1 MAVGKVSDVAGDSIG
16 KVKDVAAAS
25 IGKINDVGASLG
37 AASHS
42 DLWVLVGDD
51 GNVGYSTDA
60 ANWTFVTHGG
70 STDIFGVA
78 FANTGSYGDGLWVF
92 ARNSSSKEVE
102 YTTDNPPATDP
113 TIVNLEGSR
122 GARSLHYDR
131 GGQKFM
137 VGAKGLSGA
146 QSIMTSSFGPDSS
159 DTAAGVWSA
168 SASASDYSDAT
179 TKYGL
184 HFHDNIGS
192 NGAGVW
198 MVGIIDDLIVSTDN
212 GDNWALVSGSA
223 FLGANKDV
231 ESVNYANGIW
241 LIAGEAGLLKRTAD
255 NGTTWTDHDLG
266 FSTTRVRGLAFGG
279 AGGSVANVW
288 MAVGDT
294 GKISRST
301 DNGLTWAIVTSGH
314 TINLNNIA
322 SNGSGSWVATGNSG
336 KLGNSTDDGSSWTF
350 GTPAGTGVKLR
361 GVAINRMLPLDAG
374 QKVHMSLKK
383 HNLDF

>member
-1 MAVGKVSDVAGDSIG
+1 
-16 KVKDVAAAS
+16 
-25 IGKINDVGASLG
+25 
-37 AASHS
+37 
-42 DLWVLVGDD
+42 
-51 GNVGYSTDA
+51 
-60 ANWTFVTHGG
+60 
-70 STDIFGVA
+70 
-78 FANTGSYGDGLWVF
+78 
-92 ARNSSSKEVE
+92 
-102 YTTDNPPATDP
+102 
-113 TIVNLEGSR
+113 
-122 GARSLHYDR
+122 
-131 GGQKFM
+131 
-137 VGAKGLSGA
+137 
-146 QSIMTSSFGPDSS
+146 MTSSFGPDSS

-301 DNGLTWAIVTSGH
+301 DNGLTWAIVASGH

-374 QKVHMSLKK
+374 
-383 HNLDF
+383 

>member
-1 MAVGKVSDVAGDSIG
+1 MAVGKVNDVAGASIG
-16 KVKDVAAAS
+16 KVDDVAAAS
-25 IGKINDVGASLG
+25 IGKISDVAASLG
-37 AASHS
+37 NGAATHS
-42 DLWVLVGDD
+42 DLWVLCGND

-60 ANWTFVTHGG
+60 INWTIAALGG
-70 STDIFGVA
+70 STDMFSVA

-92 ARNSSSKEVE
+92 ARNSNTKEIE
-102 YTTDNPPATDP
+102 YITDNPPAAARSV
-113 TIVNLEGSR
+113 VNLDGSR
-122 GARSLHYDR
+122 GARSIHYDR

-146 QSIMTSSFGPDSS
+146 QSIMTSSFGPDSN

-192 NGAGVW
+192 NGAGAW

-212 GDNWALVSGSA
+212 GVNWALVSGSA

-241 LIAGEAGLLKRTAD
+241 LIAGEGGKLKRTAD
-255 NGTTWTDHDLG
+255 NGTTWTDQDLG

-279 AGGSVANVW
+279 AGDSTANVW

-322 SNGSGSWVATGNSG
+322 SNGSGSWVSVGNSG
-336 KLGNSTDDGSSWTF
+336 KLGYSTDDGSSWTF
-350 GTPAGTGVKLR
+350 GTPAGTGINLR
-361 GVAINRMLPLDAG
+361 GVAINRMLPHDVG
-374 QKVHMSLKK
+374 
-383 HNLDF
+383 